1 MRSVY
6 ETVFK
11 AGVGTGLRSGRMS
24 GPAGARWAAN
34 YRCPLVLKNEG
45 PGSCS
50 GPSCVLPAMRG
61 REPSGSPGVCLLFGI
76 EGGDVMKSDRK
87 LIYVVAGALLIVMG
101 AVGYAVWRDSQT
113 NTLEINIGDE
123 TLRIETEGR

>member
-1 MRSVY
+1 M
-6 ETVFK
+6 
-11 AGVGTGLRSGRMS
+11 LR
-24 GPAGARWAAN
+24 
-34 YRCPLVLKNEG
+34 
-45 PGSCS
+45 
-50 GPSCVLPAMRG
+50 
-61 REPSGSPGVCLLFGI
+61 REPSGPPDVCLLFGI

-87 LIYVVAGALLIVMG
+87 LIYVVAGALLIVIG